1 MVAEED
7 FIGRGVIT
15 ITPSW
20 RGAVVEEAADDG
32 LLLGRDWQSEKNSVV
47 RFW

>member
-1 MVAEED
+1 MEGDQFGGGGGGGA
-7 FIGRGVIT
+7 IGRGVIT

-32 LLLGRDWQSEKNSVV
+32 LLLGRDW
-47 RFW
+47 